1 MHYIDVVLP
10 LPLRPAFTYEVN
22 EEQAA
27 FLQAGMRVVVP
38 FGKSK
43 IYTAITIKVHEHTP
57 SYPTK
62 PIEFILDEAPVLSPR
77 QLQLFA
83 WASGYYLGSFGELL
97 KIGMPSSLLL
107 ESETMVERT
116 EQTVA
121 TDTLSDD
128 EFLVYEALGQA
139 SSLSTKEV
147 GKILQKKNPI
157 GVLKTLIEKG
167 VVRLS
172 EKIFEK
178 YQPKLQ
184 KYLRLTPTYQGKE
197 ALNALL
203 DGDILKT
210 KAQQKLLWAFVALR
224 AQKQSLITAEMLL
237 EKAEV
242 GTAVLK
248 KVIDYGVLEVYTEA
262 VDRVS
267 FASDS
272 DTLALSPAQEK
283 ALQEIEA
290 SFAEKNTV
298 LLHGVA
304 SSGKT
309 QIYSKLIEQTL
320 AQGKQVLYLLPEIGI
335 SVQLTNRLEH
345 FFGDQMSVYH
355 NKYSTHERVE
365 VWNNVLAQKEK
376 AQFVLGVRTAV
387 FLPFHNLGLVIV
399 DEEHDLSYKQAEG
412 QGGYQVRDV
421 ALMLA
426 HLHGA
431 KTLLGSATPS
441 AESYYNAQIGKYSM
455 VRLTERF
462 ASTQPPQIEL
472 IDLKEK
478 TKKKETQGHFS
489 DTLLE
494 AMTQTLA
501 QGKQVILLQNRRG
514 YAPYLQCEHCDTIPQ
529 CPHCDVSLTYHQ
541 LQNQLRCHY
550 CGYTIVKP
558 VSCPACQSYNT
569 LQTKG
574 LGTEK
579 VEEEL
584 IQFFPKARI
593 DRMDM
598 DTTRGKYSFEKII
611 HRLEKGETD
620 ILVGTQMVSKGLD
633 FPRVGL
639 VGIMNADIFL
649 YQQDFRAL
657 ERGYQLLTHIAGRAG
672 RKDSVGQ
679 VLIQTYNPFQEVLQQ
694 VKDGAYEQMI
704 ARQLQERQ
712 DFHYPPFYR
721 LIRIIFKHKEQ
732 QRIDESSHWFAES
745 LRLGLTT
752 YGVEVLGAEYPPISR
767 IRNEY
772 IKYILLKIPPKL
784 SPAWVKEYILRVEQ
798 RFFSVAAF
806 RSVQVSY
813 NVDI

>member
-116 EQTVA
+116 EETVA

-184 KYLRLTPTYQGKE
+184 KYLRLTPTYQEKE

-248 KVIDYGVLEVYTEA
+248 KVIDYGVLEVYTGA

-320 AQGKQVLYLLPEIGI
+320 AQGKQVLYLLPEVGI

-455 VRLTERF
+455 VRLTDRF

-489 DTLLE
+489 DILLE

-550 CGYTIVKP
+550 CGYTMVKP

-584 IQFFPKARI
+584 MQFFPKARI

-772 IKYILLKIPPKL
+772 IKHILLKIPPKL

>member
-1 MHYIDVVLP
+1 M
-10 LPLRPAFTYEVN
+10 
-22 EEQAA
+22 
-27 FLQAGMRVVVP
+27 
-38 FGKSK
+38 
-43 IYTAITIKVHEHTP
+43 
-57 SYPTK
+57 
-62 PIEFILDEAPVLSPR
+62 
-77 QLQLFA
+77 
-83 WASGYYLGSFGELL
+83 
-97 KIGMPSSLLL
+97 
-107 ESETMVERT
+107 
-116 EQTVA
+116 
-121 TDTLSDD
+121 
-128 EFLVYEALGQA
+128 
-139 SSLSTKEV
+139 
-147 GKILQKKNPI
+147 
-157 GVLKTLIEKG
+157 
-167 VVRLS
+167 
-172 EKIFEK
+172 
-178 YQPKLQ
+178 
-184 KYLRLTPTYQGKE
+184 
-197 ALNALL
+197 
-203 DGDILKT
+203 
-210 KAQQKLLWAFVALR
+210 
-224 AQKQSLITAEMLL
+224 
-237 EKAEV
+237 
-242 GTAVLK
+242 
-248 KVIDYGVLEVYTEA
+248 
-262 VDRVS
+262 
-267 FASDS
+267 
-272 DTLALSPAQEK
+272 
-283 ALQEIEA
+283 
-290 SFAEKNTV
+290 
-298 LLHGVA
+298 LHGVA

-320 AQGKQVLYLLPEIGI
+320 AQGKQVLYLLPEVGI

-441 AESYYNAQIGKYSM
+441 AESYYNAQIEKYGM

-489 DTLLE
+489 DILLE

-550 CGYTIVKP
+550 CGYTMVKP

-584 IQFFPKARI
+584 MQFFPKARI

-772 IKYILLKIPPKL
+772 IKHILLKIPPKL

-798 RFFSVAAF
+798 SFFSVAAF

>member
-83 WASGYYLGSFGELL
+83 WASSYYLGSFGELL

-116 EQTVA
+116 EQTVVS
-121 TDTLSDD
+121 DTLSDD

-320 AQGKQVLYLLPEIGI
+320 AQGKQVLYLLPEVGI

-455 VRLTERF
+455 VRLTDRF

-541 LQNQLRCHY
+541 LQNQLCCHY

-584 IQFFPKARI
+584 MQFFPKAHI

-694 VKDGAYEQMI
+694 VKDGAYQQMI

-798 RFFSVAAF
+798 RFFSVAVF

>member
-184 KYLRLTPTYQGKE
+184 KYLRLTPTYQEKE

-248 KVIDYGVLEVYTEA
+248 KLIDYGVLEVYTEA

-272 DTLALSPAQEK
+272 NTLALSPAQEK

-320 AQGKQVLYLLPEIGI
+320 AQGKQVLYLLPEVGI

-365 VWNNVLAQKEK
+365 VWNNVLTQKEK

-441 AESYYNAQIGKYSM
+441 AESYYNAQTGKYSM

-489 DTLLE
+489 DILLE

-550 CGYTIVKP
+550 CGYTMVKP

>member
-62 PIEFILDEAPVLSPR
+62 PIEFILDEAPVLSPQ

-83 WASGYYLGSFGELL
+83 WASGYYLSSFGELL

-184 KYLRLTPTYQGKE
+184 KYLRLTPTYQEKE

-248 KVIDYGVLEVYTEA
+248 KVIDYGVLEVYTEV

-441 AESYYNAQIGKYSM
+441 AESYYNAQIGKYAM

-489 DTLLE
+489 DILLE

-550 CGYTIVKP
+550 CGYTMVKP

-584 IQFFPKARI
+584 MQFFPKARI

-694 VKDGAYEQMI
+694 VKDGAYQQMI

-772 IKYILLKIPPKL
+772 IKHILLKIPPKL

-798 RFFSVAAF
+798 RFFSVAVF

>member
-116 EQTVA
+116 EQTVV

-184 KYLRLTPTYQGKE
+184 KYLRLTPTYQEKE

-283 ALQEIEA
+283 ALQEIET

-455 VRLTERF
+455 VRLTDRF

-489 DTLLE
+489 DILLE

-550 CGYTIVKP
+550 CGYTMVKP

-584 IQFFPKARI
+584 MQFFPKARI

-772 IKYILLKIPPKL
+772 IKHILLKIPPKL

-798 RFFSVAAF
+798 SFFSVAVF

-813 NVDI
+813 NVDV

>member
-83 WASGYYLGSFGELL
+83 WASSYYLGSFGELL

-184 KYLRLTPTYQGKE
+184 KYLRLTPTYQQKE

-290 SFAEKNTV
+290 SFAQKNTV

-320 AQGKQVLYLLPEIGI
+320 AQGKQVLYLLPEVGI

-441 AESYYNAQIGKYSM
+441 AESYYNAQTGKYGM

-462 ASTQPPQIEL
+462 ASTQSPQIEL

-489 DTLLE
+489 DILLE

-550 CGYTIVKP
+550 CGYTMVKP

-584 IQFFPKARI
+584 MQFFPKARI

-752 YGVEVLGAEYPPISR
+752 YGVEVLGPEYPPISR

-798 RFFSVAAF
+798 SFFSVAVF

>member
-57 SYPTK
+57 SYSTK

-116 EQTVA
+116 EQAVA

-184 KYLRLTPTYQGKE
+184 KYLRLTPTYQEKE

-283 ALQEIEA
+283 ALQEIKA

-320 AQGKQVLYLLPEIGI
+320 AQGKQVLYLLPEVGI

-441 AESYYNAQIGKYSM
+441 AESYYNAQIGKYAM

-489 DTLLE
+489 DILLE

-550 CGYTIVKP
+550 CGYTMVKP

-584 IQFFPKARI
+584 MQFFPKARI

-772 IKYILLKIPPKL
+772 IKHILLKIPPKL

-798 RFFSVAAF
+798 SFFSVAAF

>member
-184 KYLRLTPTYQGKE
+184 KYLRLTPTYQEKE

-489 DTLLE
+489 DILLE

-584 IQFFPKARI
+584 MQFFPKARI

-772 IKYILLKIPPKL
+772 IKHILLKIPPKL

-798 RFFSVAAF
+798 SFFSVAVF

>member
-62 PIEFILDEAPVLSPR
+62 PIEFILDEAPVLSPQ

-83 WASGYYLGSFGELL
+83 WASSYYLGSFGELL

-184 KYLRLTPTYQGKE
+184 KYLRLTPTYQEKE

-441 AESYYNAQIGKYSM
+441 AESYYNAQTGKYGM

-462 ASTQPPQIEL
+462 ASTQSPQIEL

-489 DTLLE
+489 DILLE

-550 CGYTIVKP
+550 CGYTMVKP
-558 VSCPACQSYNT
+558 VSCPVCQSYNT

-584 IQFFPKARI
+584 MQFFPKARI

-679 VLIQTYNPFQEVLQQ
+679 VLIQTYNPFQEILQQ

-712 DFHYPPFYR
+712 DIHYPPFYR

-772 IKYILLKIPPKL
+772 IKHILLKIPPKL

-798 RFFSVAAF
+798 SFFSVAVF

>member
-83 WASGYYLGSFGELL
+83 WASSYYLGSFGELL

-116 EQTVA
+116 EQTVV

-184 KYLRLTPTYQGKE
+184 KYLRLTPTYQEKE

-412 QGGYQVRDV
+412 QGGYQGRDV

-441 AESYYNAQIGKYSM
+441 AESYYNAQTGKYGM

-462 ASTQPPQIEL
+462 VSTQPPQIEL

-584 IQFFPKARI
+584 MQFFPKARI

-694 VKDGAYEQMI
+694 VKDGAYQQMI

>member
-116 EQTVA
+116 EQMVVS
-121 TDTLSDD
+121 DTLSDD

-248 KVIDYGVLEVYTEA
+248 KVIDYGVLEVYTEV

>member
-27 FLQAGMRVVVP
+27 FLQAGMRVVVS

-184 KYLRLTPTYQGKE
+184 KYLRLTPTYQEKE

-210 KAQQKLLWAFVALR
+210 KAQQKLLWAFVALHV
-224 AQKQSLITAEMLL
+224 QKQSLITAEMLL

-320 AQGKQVLYLLPEIGI
+320 AQGKQVLYLLPEVGI

-441 AESYYNAQIGKYSM
+441 AESYYNAQIGKYGM

-462 ASTQPPQIEL
+462 ASTQQPQIEL

-489 DTLLE
+489 DILLE

-550 CGYTIVKP
+550 CGYTMVKP

-584 IQFFPKARI
+584 MQFFPKARI

-772 IKYILLKIPPKL
+772 IKHILLKIPPKL

-798 RFFSVAAF
+798 SFFSVAVF

>member
-83 WASGYYLGSFGELL
+83 WASSYYLGSFGELL

-184 KYLRLTPTYQGKE
+184 KYLRLTPTYQEKE

-210 KAQQKLLWAFVALR
+210 KAQQKLLWAFLALR

-320 AQGKQVLYLLPEIGI
+320 AQGKQVLYLLPEVGI

-441 AESYYNAQIGKYSM
+441 AESYYNAQTGKYGM

-489 DTLLE
+489 DILLE

-550 CGYTIVKP
+550 CGYTMVKP

-584 IQFFPKARI
+584 MQFFPKARI

-672 RKDSVGQ
+672 RKDSVGK

-772 IKYILLKIPPKL
+772 IKHILLKIPPKL

-798 RFFSVAAF
+798 SFFSVAVF

>member
-77 QLQLFA
+77 QLQLFT
-83 WASGYYLGSFGELL
+83 WASSYYLGSFGELL

-184 KYLRLTPTYQGKE
+184 KYLRLTPTYQEKE

-248 KVIDYGVLEVYTEA
+248 KVIEYGVLEVYTEA

-441 AESYYNAQIGKYSM
+441 AESYYNAQIGKYAM

-489 DTLLE
+489 DILLE

-550 CGYTIVKP
+550 CGYTMVKP

-584 IQFFPKARI
+584 MQFFPKARI

-772 IKYILLKIPPKL
+772 IKHILLKIPPKL

-798 RFFSVAAF
+798 SFFSVAAF

>member
-83 WASGYYLGSFGELL
+83 WASSYYLGSFGELL

-184 KYLRLTPTYQGKE
+184 KYLRLTPTYQEKE

-290 SFAEKNTV
+290 SFAQKNTV

-320 AQGKQVLYLLPEIGI
+320 AQGKQVLYLLPEVGI

-441 AESYYNAQIGKYSM
+441 AESYYNAQTGKYGM

-462 ASTQPPQIEL
+462 ASTQSPQIEL

-489 DTLLE
+489 DILLE

-550 CGYTIVKP
+550 CGYTMVKP

-584 IQFFPKARI
+584 MQFFPKARI

-752 YGVEVLGAEYPPISR
+752 YGVEVLGPEYPPISR

-798 RFFSVAAF
+798 SFFSVAVF

>member
-57 SYPTK
+57 SYSTK

-116 EQTVA
+116 EQAVA

-184 KYLRLTPTYQGKE
+184 KYLRFTPTYQEKE

-441 AESYYNAQIGKYSM
+441 AESYYNAQIGKYAM

-489 DTLLE
+489 DILLE

-550 CGYTIVKP
+550 CGYTMVKP

-584 IQFFPKARI
+584 MQFFPKARI

-633 FPRVGL
+633 FPRVRL

-798 RFFSVAAF
+798 RFFSVAVF

>member
-27 FLQAGMRVVVP
+27 FLQAGMRVVVS

-184 KYLRLTPTYQGKE
+184 KYLRLTPTYQEKE

-248 KVIDYGVLEVYTEA
+248 KVIDYGVLEVYTEV

-283 ALQEIEA
+283 ALQEIKA

-441 AESYYNAQIGKYSM
+441 AESYYNAQTGKYAM

-550 CGYTIVKP
+550 CGYTMVKP

-584 IQFFPKARI
+584 MQFFPKARI

-679 VLIQTYNPFQEVLQQ
+679 VLIQTYNPFQEILQQ

-772 IKYILLKIPPKL
+772 IKHILLKIPPKL

-798 RFFSVAAF
+798 SFFSVAAF

>member
-27 FLQAGMRVVVP
+27 FLQAGMRVVVS

-184 KYLRLTPTYQGKE
+184 KYLRFTPTYQEKE

-248 KVIDYGVLEVYTEA
+248 KVIDYGVFEVYTEA

-320 AQGKQVLYLLPEIGI
+320 AQGKQVLYLLPEVGI

-441 AESYYNAQIGKYSM
+441 AESYYNAQTGKYGI
-455 VRLTERF
+455 VTLTERF

-494 AMTQTLA
+494 AMTETLA

-550 CGYTIVKP
+550 CGYTMVKP

-584 IQFFPKARI
+584 MQFFPKARI

-694 VKDGAYEQMI
+694 VKDSVYEQMI

-767 IRNEY
+767 ISNEY

-798 RFFSVAAF
+798 SFFSVAVF

>member
-57 SYPTK
+57 SYSTK

-116 EQTVA
+116 EQAVA

-184 KYLRLTPTYQGKE
+184 KYLRFTPTYQEKE

-320 AQGKQVLYLLPEIGI
+320 AQGKQVLYLLPEVGI

-441 AESYYNAQIGKYSM
+441 AESYYNAQIGKYAM

-489 DTLLE
+489 DILLE

-574 LGTEK
+574 LGTER

-584 IQFFPKARI
+584 MQFFPKARI

-772 IKYILLKIPPKL
+772 IKHILLKIPPKL

-798 RFFSVAAF
+798 SFFSVAAF

>member
-184 KYLRLTPTYQGKE
+184 KYLRLTPTYQEKE

-210 KAQQKLLWAFVALR
+210 KAQQKLLWAFLALR

-242 GTAVLK
+242 GTVVLK
-248 KVIDYGVLEVYTEA
+248 KLIDYGVLEVYTEA

-320 AQGKQVLYLLPEIGI
+320 AQGKQVLYLLPEVGI

-441 AESYYNAQIGKYSM
+441 AESYYNAQIGKYAM

-489 DTLLE
+489 DILLE

-584 IQFFPKARI
+584 MQFFPKARI

-772 IKYILLKIPPKL
+772 IKHILLKIPPKL

-798 RFFSVAAF
+798 SFFSVAVF

-813 NVDI
+813 NVDV

>member
-529 CPHCDVSLTYHQ
+529 CPNCDVSLTYHQ

>member
-62 PIEFILDEAPVLSPR
+62 PIEFILDEAPILSPR

-772 IKYILLKIPPKL
+772 IKHILLKIPPKL

-798 RFFSVAAF
+798 SFFSVAVF

>member
-116 EQTVA
+116 EQTVVS
-121 TDTLSDD
+121 DTLSDD

-184 KYLRLTPTYQGKE
+184 KYLRLTPTYQEKE

-283 ALQEIEA
+283 ALQEIET

-455 VRLTERF
+455 VRLTDRF

-541 LQNQLRCHY
+541 LQNQLCCHY

-584 IQFFPKARI
+584 MQFFPKARI

-672 RKDSVGQ
+672 RKDSVGK

-772 IKYILLKIPPKL
+772 IKHILLKIPPKL

-798 RFFSVAAF
+798 SFFSVAVF

>member
-10 LPLRPAFTYEVN
+10 LPLRSAFTYEVN

-116 EQTVA
+116 EQAVA

-184 KYLRLTPTYQGKE
+184 KYLRLTPTYQEKE

-224 AQKQSLITAEMLL
+224 AQKQSLITAEILL

-320 AQGKQVLYLLPEIGI
+320 AQGKQVLYLLPEVGI

-441 AESYYNAQIGKYSM
+441 AESYYNAQTGKYGM
-455 VRLTERF
+455 VSLTERF

-489 DTLLE
+489 DILLE

-550 CGYTIVKP
+550 CGYTMVKP

-584 IQFFPKARI
+584 MQFFPKAHI

-672 RKDSVGQ
+672 RKDSVGK

-772 IKYILLKIPPKL
+772 IKHILLKIPPKL

-798 RFFSVAAF
+798 SFFSVAVF

>member
-320 AQGKQVLYLLPEIGI
+320 AQGKQVLYLLPEVGI

>member
-184 KYLRLTPTYQGKE
+184 KYLRLTPTYQEKE

-441 AESYYNAQIGKYSM
+441 AESYYNAQIGKYAM

-489 DTLLE
+489 DILLE

-550 CGYTIVKP
+550 CGYIMVKP

-584 IQFFPKARI
+584 MQFFPKARI

-772 IKYILLKIPPKL
+772 IKHILLKIPPKL

-798 RFFSVAAF
+798 SFFSVAAF

>member
-22 EEQAA
+22 EDQAA

-184 KYLRLTPTYQGKE
+184 KYLRFTPTYQEKE

-320 AQGKQVLYLLPEIGI
+320 AQGKQVLYLLPEVGI

-441 AESYYNAQIGKYSM
+441 AESYYNAQIGKYAM

-489 DTLLE
+489 DILLE

-550 CGYTIVKP
+550 CGYTMVKP

-584 IQFFPKARI
+584 MQFFPKARI

-672 RKDSVGQ
+672 RKDSVGK

-772 IKYILLKIPPKL
+772 IKHILLKIPPKL

-798 RFFSVAAF
+798 SFFSVAVF

>member
-57 SYPTK
+57 SYSTK

-116 EQTVA
+116 EQAVA

-184 KYLRLTPTYQGKE
+184 KYLRFTPTYQEKE

-441 AESYYNAQIGKYSM
+441 AESYYNAQIGKYAM

-489 DTLLE
+489 DILLE

-550 CGYTIVKP
+550 CGYTMVKP

-584 IQFFPKARI
+584 MQFFPKARI

-633 FPRVGL
+633 FPRVRL

-772 IKYILLKIPPKL
+772 IKHILLKIPPKL

-798 RFFSVAAF
+798 SFFSVAAF

>member
-62 PIEFILDEAPVLSPR
+62 PIEFILDEAPVLSPQ

-83 WASGYYLGSFGELL
+83 WASSYYLGSFGELL

-184 KYLRLTPTYQGKE
+184 KYLRLTPTYQEKE

-441 AESYYNAQIGKYSM
+441 AESYYNAQTGKYGM

-462 ASTQPPQIEL
+462 ASTQSPQIEL

-489 DTLLE
+489 DILLE

-550 CGYTIVKP
+550 CGYTMVKP
-558 VSCPACQSYNT
+558 VSCPVCQSYNT

-584 IQFFPKARI
+584 MQFFPKARI

-679 VLIQTYNPFQEVLQQ
+679 VLIQTYNPFQEILQQ

-772 IKYILLKIPPKL
+772 IKHILLKIPPKL

-798 RFFSVAAF
+798 SFFSVAVF

>member
-116 EQTVA
+116 EQTVV

-184 KYLRLTPTYQGKE
+184 KYLRLTPTYQEKE

-283 ALQEIEA
+283 ALQEIET

-455 VRLTERF
+455 VRLTDRF

-541 LQNQLRCHY
+541 LQNQLCCHY
-550 CGYTIVKP
+550 CGYTMVKP

-584 IQFFPKARI
+584 MQFFPKARI

-672 RKDSVGQ
+672 RKDSVGK

-772 IKYILLKIPPKL
+772 IKHILLKIPPKL

-798 RFFSVAAF
+798 SFFSVAVF

>member
-27 FLQAGMRVVVP
+27 FLQAGMRVVVS

-121 TDTLSDD
+121 TDILSDD

-184 KYLRLTPTYQGKE
+184 KYLRLTPTYQEKE

-248 KVIDYGVLEVYTEA
+248 KVIEYGVLEVYTEA

-320 AQGKQVLYLLPEIGI
+320 AQGKQVLYLLPEVGI

-441 AESYYNAQIGKYSM
+441 AESYYNAQTAKYAM

-489 DTLLE
+489 DILLE

-550 CGYTIVKP
+550 CGYTMVKP

-584 IQFFPKARI
+584 MQFFPKARI

-752 YGVEVLGAEYPPISR
+752 YGVEILGAEYPPISR

-772 IKYILLKIPPKL
+772 IKHILLKIPPKL

-798 RFFSVAAF
+798 SFFSVAAF

>member
-376 AQFVLGVRTAV
+376 AHFVLGVRTAV

>member
-83 WASGYYLGSFGELL
+83 WTSSYYLGSFGELL

-184 KYLRLTPTYQGKE
+184 KYLRLTPTYQEKE
-197 ALNALL
+197 ALNTLL

-283 ALQEIEA
+283 ALQEIKA

-320 AQGKQVLYLLPEIGI
+320 AQGKQVLYLLPEVGI

-489 DTLLE
+489 DILLE

-584 IQFFPKARI
+584 MQFFPKARI

-672 RKDSVGQ
+672 RKDSVGK

-772 IKYILLKIPPKL
+772 IKHILLKIPPKL

-798 RFFSVAAF
+798 SFFSVAAF

>member
-83 WASGYYLGSFGELL
+83 WASSYYLGSFGELL

-184 KYLRLTPTYQGKE
+184 KYLRLTPTYQEKE
-197 ALNALL
+197 ALNTLL

-210 KAQQKLLWAFVALR
+210 KAQQKLLWAFLALR

-248 KVIDYGVLEVYTEA
+248 KVIDYGVLEVYTEV

-283 ALQEIEA
+283 ALQEIET

-320 AQGKQVLYLLPEIGI
+320 AQGKQVLYLLPEVGI

-441 AESYYNAQIGKYSM
+441 AESYYNAQIGKYAM

-489 DTLLE
+489 DILLE

-550 CGYTIVKP
+550 CGYTMVKP

-584 IQFFPKARI
+584 MQFFPKAHI

-772 IKYILLKIPPKL
+772 IKHILLKIPPKL

-798 RFFSVAAF
+798 SFFSVAVF

>member
-116 EQTVA
+116 EQAVA

-184 KYLRLTPTYQGKE
+184 KYLRLTPTYQEKE

-210 KAQQKLLWAFVALR
+210 KAQQKLLWAFLALR

-248 KVIDYGVLEVYTEA
+248 KVIEYGVLEVYTEA

-320 AQGKQVLYLLPEIGI
+320 AQGKQVLYLLPEVGI

-441 AESYYNAQIGKYSM
+441 AESYYNAQTGKYGI
-455 VRLTERF
+455 VTLTERF

-550 CGYTIVKP
+550 CGYTMVKP

-584 IQFFPKARI
+584 MQFFPKARI

-798 RFFSVAAF
+798 SFFSVAVF

>member
-83 WASGYYLGSFGELL
+83 WASSYYLGSFGELL

-116 EQTVA
+116 EQTVV

-184 KYLRLTPTYQGKE
+184 KYLRLTPTYQEKE

-272 DTLALSPAQEK
+272 NTLALSPAQEK
-283 ALQEIEA
+283 ALQEIET

-441 AESYYNAQIGKYSM
+441 AESYYNAQIGKYGM

-501 QGKQVILLQNRRG
+501 QGKQIILLQNRRG

-584 IQFFPKARI
+584 MQFFPKARI

-732 QRIDESSHWFAES
+732 QRIDESSHWFVES

>member
-83 WASGYYLGSFGELL
+83 WASSYYLGSFGELL

-184 KYLRLTPTYQGKE
+184 KYLRLTPTYQEKE

-248 KVIDYGVLEVYTEA
+248 KLIDYGVLEVYTEA

-489 DTLLE
+489 DILLE

-550 CGYTIVKP
+550 CGYTMVKP

-584 IQFFPKARI
+584 MQFFPKARI

-772 IKYILLKIPPKL
+772 IKHILLKIPPKL

-798 RFFSVAAF
+798 SFFSVAAF